1 MLHNVK
7 CLFRKNRCYCE
18 AEIYKEEIEK
28 MLKQGAILLD
38 VRSPQEY
45 NEGHLEH
52 AMLLP
57 TYEIKQKA
65 NNILPNKE
73 QIIIVYCNTGNRS
86 KKAQKILTNMG
97 YTKVYNLCNGLENY
111 N

>member
-7 CLFRKNRCYCE
+7 CLFRKNRCYCG

-28 MLKQGAILLD
+28 MLKRGAILLD

-45 NEGHLEH
+45 DEGHLEH

-57 TYEIKQKA
+57 SYEIKQKA
-65 NNILPNKE
+65 NEMLSNKE
-73 QIIIVYCNTGNRS
+73 QIIIVYCSTGNRS
-86 KKAQKILTNMG
+86 IKAQKILTNMG